1 MDNPKSA
8 LAALNAIGETVGKV
22 TLSEVT
28 LSKAAI
34 LETIGSPVMSGKKA
48 KDITLGDV
56 LPTLFV
62 LATPAFECKR
72 MLADKSFDKAAC
84 EWGDSIPVMDGTKLV
99 QAMKRIMQRISDVS
113 PQGMVPEGGSGE
125 GQKKTETA
133 G

>member
-8 LAALNAIGETVGKV
+8 LAAINAAGEKVGNV
-22 TLSEVT
+22 ILSEVT

-34 LETIGSPVMSGKKA
+34 LEAIGSPVMSGKKA

-84 EWGDSIPVMDGTKLV
+84 EWGDTIPVMDGAKLV
-99 QAMKRIMQRISDVS
+99 QAMKRIMQRISDVA
-113 PQGMVPEGGSGE
+113 PQGMVPEGGSGD
-125 GQKKTETA
+125 GQKKTAMA